1 MLNHATHALLRRLPT
16 RDVGPVNPSFP
27 ITRAEALARLLS
39 LKPKRLDRPLLVLGG
54 FLDLGVGP
62 FGFARRIRPFV
73 DGPVVPLTFAHCLSF
88 DQCRRRATRLAAPY
102 GEVDVVGQ
110 SMGGLIAL
118 LSALADGGPRLPIAR
133 LFTVASPLRGA
144 TLATLT
150 PVNLWPLQRHMRPG
164 AETYARLAASPPAF
178 PVVSYAR
185 LGDHTVGTANASLPG
200 QPLHWVDNPRP
211 EPAHVGSLADVR
223 ILLDI
228 VLRLRGDEPVAKE
241 PATPLPIL

>member
-1 MLNHATHALLRRLPT
+1 MLNHATHAILRHLPT

-27 ITRAEALARLLS
+27 ISRREAIARLS
-39 LKPKRLDRPLLVLGG
+39 AMQPKPLARPLLVLGG

-62 FGFARRIRPFV
+62 FGFARRMRRLV
-73 DGPVVPLTFAHCLSF
+73 DGRVVPMTFAHCLSF
-88 DQCRRRATRLAAPY
+88 DQCRRRVTRLAESY

-118 LSALADGGPRLPIAR
+118 LSALENGGPRLPIAR

-150 PVNLWPLQRHMRPG
+150 PINLWPLQRHMRPG
-164 AETYARLAASPPAF
+164 AQTYASLAAAPASF

-200 QPLHWVDNPRP
+200 EPLHWVDNPLP

-228 VLRLRGDEPVAKE
+228 ALRLRGETPVTID
-241 PATPLPIL
+241 PATPLPV